1 MKEETVVENVNMTEG
16 LIKEEHEYIAQ
27 TYKRAPFVLV
37 HGEGVHLFDSDGNV
51 YLDWVAGIAVNAL
64 GYQDAELTDA
74 IQSAAKGLIHVSN
87 LYHTAPQIEL
97 AKMLVEKSFADRVF
111 FSNSGTE
118 ANEGA
123 IKFAR
128 KVAYE
133 KGLTDKTEVV
143 CFTGAFHGRTMG
155 SLALTP
161 RDKYQK
167 PFLPLMPGAVVAE
180 FNNLESAKAVI
191 GAKTAAVIIEPIQ
204 GEGGIYEATPEFLR
218 GLRELCD
225 EHGAVLIFDEI
236 QCGVG
241 RTGTLWA
248 HEASGVTPD
257 IMTVAK
263 PLAGGLPIGAIL
275 MTEAVA
281 SAMHPGEHGTTFAG
295 GPLVTGVA
303 KVVLNRVSQ
312 PEFLAHV
319 NETGD
324 YLMERL
330 SEINSPLIK
339 AVRGRG
345 LMVAVELTVDT
356 NAIIEAGYK
365 NGLIL
370 VNAGT
375 NVIRLV
381 PPLIIEKEHVDELV
395 EKLTV
400 ILAERQGANGG

>member
-1 MKEETVVENVNMTEG
+1 MVENVSLTEQ
-16 LIKEEHEYIAQ
+16 LIEEEHEYIAQ

-87 LYHTAPQIEL
+87 LYHTQPQIEL

-167 PFLPLMPGAVVAE
+167 PFLPLMPGAVVAD

-191 GAKTAAVIIEPIQ
+191 GAKTAAVIIEPVQ

-225 EHGAVLIFDEI
+225 QHGAALIFDEI

-275 MTEAVA
+275 MTEDVA

-295 GPLVTGVA
+295 GPLVTEVA

-339 AVRGRG
+339 DVRGRG

-356 NAIIEAGYK
+356 SSIIEAGYK

-400 ILAERQGANGG
+400 ILAEQQGANDG

>member
-1 MKEETVVENVNMTEG
+1 MVSNQTLTDQ
-16 LIKEEHEYIAQ
+16 LIEQEHEYVVQ

-37 HGEGVHLFDSDGNV
+37 HGEGVHLFDTDGNP

-64 GYQDAELTDA
+64 GYQDEELTTA

-87 LYHTAPQIEL
+87 LYYTAPQIEL

-111 FSNSGTE
+111 FANSGTE

-133 KGLTDKTEVV
+133 KGLTDKTEIV

-167 PFLPLMPGAVVAE
+167 PFQPLMPGVVVAE
-180 FNNLESAKAVI
+180 FNNLDSAKAVI
-191 GAKTAAVIIEPIQ
+191 SDKTAAVIVEPVQ
-204 GEGGIYEATPEFLR
+204 GEGGIYSATPEFLR
-218 GLRELCD
+218 GLRDLCD
-225 EHGAVLIFDEI
+225 QYGAALIFDEI
-236 QCGVG
+236 QCGMG

-248 HEASGVTPD
+248 HEPSGVTPD
-257 IMTVAK
+257 MMTIAK

-275 MTEAVA
+275 MTDAVA
-281 SAMHPGEHGTTFAG
+281 GAMHPGEHGTTFAG
-295 GPLVTGVA
+295 GPLVTTA
-303 KVVLNRVSQ
+303 ANVVLNRVSQ

-319 NETGD
+319 TEVGD
-324 YLMERL
+324 YLMDRL

-339 AVRGRG
+339 EVRGRG
-345 LMVAVELTVDT
+345 LMVALELTVDT
-356 NAIIEAGYK
+356 GAIIDAGYK
-365 NGLIL
+365 HGLIM

-375 NVIRLV
+375 NVIRFV
-381 PPLIIEKEHVDELV
+381 PPLIVEKKHVDELI
-395 EKLTV
+395 EKLTA
-400 ILAERQGANGG
+400 IFSEQGA

>member
-1 MKEETVVENVNMTEG
+1 MTE
-16 LIKEEHEYIAQ
+16 IPTTRQVMEQEQEYVAQ
-27 TYKRAPFVLV
+27 TYKRAPFVLM
-37 HGEGVHLFDSDGNV
+37 HGEGVHLIDADGKP

-64 GYQDAELTDA
+64 GYGDPELTHA
-74 IQSAAKGLIHVSN
+74 IQRAANNGLIHTSN
-87 LYHTAPQIEL
+87 LYYTAPQVEL
-97 AKMLVEKSFADRVF
+97 AKMLVEKTPFADRVF
-111 FSNSGTE
+111 FTNSGTE

-133 KGLTDKTEVV
+133 KGLSEKVEVV

-161 RDKYQK
+161 REKYQK
-167 PFLPLMPGAVVAE
+167 PFQPLMPGVVLAE
-180 FNNLESAKAVI
+180 YNHLESAKVAI
-191 GAKTAAVIIEPIQ
+191 SANTAAVILEPVQ
-204 GEGGIYEATPEFLR
+204 GEGGIYPADDDFLR

-225 EHGAVLIFDEI
+225 QHDALLIYDEV
-236 QCGVG
+236 QCGMG

-248 HEASGVTPD
+248 YEASGVAPD
-257 IMTVAK
+257 ILTAAK

-295 GPLVTGVA
+295 GLLVTGA
-303 KVVLNRVSQ
+303 AQVVLNRVSQ

-319 NETGD
+319 REVGT
-324 YLMERL
+324 YLLERL

-339 AVRGRG
+339 EVRGRG
-345 LMVAVELTVDT
+345 LMVGLELTIDVSKVV
-356 NAIIEAGYK
+356 EAGYEH
-365 NGLIL
+365 GLIL

-375 NVIRLV
+375 NVLRFV
-381 PPLIIEKEHVDELV
+381 PPLIVEKQHVDTLV
-395 EKLTV
+395 EKLTA
-400 ILAERQGANGG
+400 ILAGLA

>member
-1 MKEETVVENVNMTEG
+1 MVENITLTDQ
-16 LIKEEHEYIAQ
+16 LIEQEHTYIAQ
-27 TYKRAPFVLV
+27 TYKRAPLILV
-37 HGEGVHLFDSDGNV
+37 HGEGVHLFDSEGKV
-51 YLDWVAGIAVNAL
+51 YTDWVAGIAVNAL

-111 FSNSGTE
+111 FTNSGTE

-123 IKFAR
+123 VKFAR

-161 RDKYQK
+161 REKYQK

-180 FNNLESAKAVI
+180 YNDLESAKAAI
-191 GAKTAAVIIEPIQ
+191 GAKTAAVIVEPIQ
-204 GEGGIYEATPEFLR
+204 GEGGIHSATPEFLR

-225 EHGAVLIFDEI
+225 QHGAVLIFDEI
-236 QCGVG
+236 QCGMG

-248 HEASGVTPD
+248 HEASGITPD
-257 IMTVAK
+257 VMTIAK

-281 SAMHPGEHGTTFAG
+281 GAMHTGEHGTTFAG
-295 GPLVTGVA
+295 GPLVTAVA

-312 PEFLAHV
+312 PEFLAQV
-319 NETGD
+319 NEVGD

-339 AVRGRG
+339 DVRGRG

-356 NAIIEAGYK
+356 SSIIEAGYE

-375 NVIRLV
+375 DVIRLV

-400 ILAERQGANGG
+400 ILAEQQGENGG